1 MREVNASEA
10 KGRFGE
16 MLDLT
21 RQEPVAI
28 SRAGKR
34 VAVML
39 SAEEYEQLQSLEDI
53 YWGAMAE
60 GAAKLGRFLSP
71 EESMRYLQERMAK
84 S

>member
-28 SRAGKR
+28 NRAGRR

-39 SAEEYEQLQSLEDI
+39 SAEEYEQLQSLEDA

-60 GAAKLGRFLSP
+60 GAAKQGRFLSP
-71 EESMRYLQERMAK
+71 AESMRFLQERMAR

>member
-1 MREVNASEA
+1 MREMNASEA

-21 RQEPVAI
+21 RQEPIAI
-28 SRAGKR
+28 SRAGRR

-39 SAEEYEQLQSLEDI
+39 SAEEYEQLQVLEDA

-60 GAAKLGRFLSP
+60 GAARHGRFLSP
-71 EESMRYLQERMAK
+71 EESLQFLQERMAR